1 MVAAPTRHRQLTDP
15 KSSLGA
21 LNPWDAA
28 KLIAAAAD
36 VTLILDSDGLIRDAA
51 FSGDL
56 LTDDDC
62 ARWIG
67 RPWVDTVTSESR
79 PKVEELL
86 REAAEKLTP
95 RWRHVNHFSAQPRGV
110 SLPIRY
116 CALQVGQKGRIVAL
130 GRDLRAMAQLQQRLY
145 DAQLS
150 LEMEYSRL
158 RLAETRYRLLFEV
171 ASEAVAVA
179 DAATLKI
186 VEANPSA
193 VRLIGRTEKRII
205 GRSVLELFD
214 SAASAEVQ
222 AMFAAVRLSG
232 RAGEGAW
239 RLGDRAVEVTVAATL
254 FRQDAL
260 SNILIRLTPVHP
272 DSAMQALPKAKSAFL
287 RMIEKLPDGFIVTGP
302 DWRIL
307 AANAA
312 FLEMANLGNEDQAR
326 AESLDRFIGGDGV
339 AFSVLTA
346 HLRENG
352 LVRNFSTTIHGE
364 SGASEEV
371 EITAVATP
379 AEDKAYFGFT
389 IRPVRG
395 RLAPP
400 AQARLGAP
408 RSVEQLTELV
418 GRVSLKDIVR
428 ESTDIIEQLAIKAAL
443 QLTGDN
449 RASAADMLGM
459 SRQSLYV
466 KLRRHSLGDL
476 DPDPGPDSEPEP
488 EQGD

>member
-1 MVAAPTRHRQLTDP
+1 
-15 KSSLGA
+15 
-21 LNPWDAA
+21 
-28 KLIAAAAD
+28 
-36 VTLILDSDGLIRDAA
+36 
-51 FSGDL
+51 
-56 LTDDDC
+56 
-62 ARWIG
+62 
-67 RPWVDTVTSESR
+67 
-79 PKVEELL
+79 
-86 REAAEKLTP
+86 
-95 RWRHVNHFSAQPRGV
+95 
-110 SLPIRY
+110 
-116 CALQVGQKGRIVAL
+116 
-130 GRDLRAMAQLQQRLY
+130 
-145 DAQLS
+145 
-150 LEMEYSRL
+150 
-158 RLAETRYRLLFEV
+158 
-171 ASEAVAVA
+171 
-179 DAATLKI
+179 
-186 VEANPSA
+186 

-205 GRSVLELFD
+205 GRSVLDFFD
-214 SAASAEVQ
+214 AAAAPDMQ

-232 RAGEGAW
+232 RAGEGLW
-239 RLGDRAVEVTVAATL
+239 RLGDRPADVTVSATL

-260 SNILIRLTPVHP
+260 SHILIRLTVVEP
-272 DSAMQALPKAKSAFL
+272 DDADRTLPTSKSTFL
-287 RMIEKLPDGFIVTGP
+287 KMIEKLPDGFVVTGP

-312 FLEMANLGNEDQAR
+312 FLDMANLASEEQAR
-326 AESLDRFIGGDGV
+326 AESLDRFIGGNGV

-352 LVRNFSTTIHGE
+352 LVRNFSTTVHGE

-379 AEDKAYFGFT
+379 AEDQSYFGFT
-389 IRPVRG
+389 IRAVRG
-395 RLAPP
+395 RLAPA
-400 AQARLGAP
+400 AQPRLSAP

-476 DPDPGPDSEPEP
+476 DPDPDP
-488 EQGD
+488 EQGA

>member
-36 VTLILDSDGLIRDAA
+36 ITLILDSNGLIRDAA
-51 FSGDL
+51 FSSDL
-56 LTDDDC
+56 LTGDDC
-62 ARWIG
+62 GQWIG
-67 RPWVDTVTSESR
+67 RPWIDTVTSESR
-79 PKVEELL
+79 PKVEDLL
-86 REAAEKLTP
+86 REASEKSAL
-95 RWRHVNHFSAQPRGV
+95 RWRHVNHVSASQRGG
-110 SLPIRY
+110 LPIRY

-171 ASEAVAVA
+171 ASEAVVVA
-179 DAATLKI
+179 DAATLKV
-186 VEANPSA
+186 VEVNPSA
-193 VRLIGRTEKRII
+193 IRLVGLTEKRIV

-214 SAASAEVQ
+214 AGASSSLH

-232 RAGEGAW
+232 RAGEAIA
-239 RLGDRAVEVTVAATL
+239 RLGDRPDDVAVSGTL
-254 FRQDAL
+254 FRQDTL
-260 SNILIRLTPVHP
+260 SNILIRLTPIQP
-272 DSAMQALPKAKSAFL
+272 DNATQALPKSKSAFL
-287 RMIEKLPDGFIVTGP
+287 KMIEKLPDGFLVTGP

-312 FLEMANLGNEDQAR
+312 FLDMANLASEDQAR

-352 LVRNFSTTIHGE
+352 LVRNFSTTLNGE
-364 SGASEEV
+364 SGSSEEV

-379 AEDKAYFGFT
+379 AEDQSYFGFT
-389 IRPVRG
+389 IRPLRG

-400 AQARLGAP
+400 APSRLGAP

-476 DPDPGPDSEPEP
+476 DPDPEP

>member
-15 KSSLGA
+15 KSSLGT
-21 LNPWDAA
+21 LSPWDAA

-36 VTLILDSDGLIRDAA
+36 VTLILDGGGLIRDAA
-51 FSGDL
+51 SSGDL
-56 LTDDDC
+56 LSDEDC
-62 ARWIG
+62 GQWIG
-67 RPWVDTVTSESR
+67 RPWIDTVTSESR
-79 PKVEELL
+79 PKVEEML
-86 REAAEKLTP
+86 RDAAGKAAP
-95 RWRHVNHFSAQPRGV
+95 RWRHVNHISAQTRGG
-110 SLPIRY
+110 LPIRY

-171 ASEAVAVA
+171 ASEAVVVA
-179 DAATLKI
+179 DAATLKVI
-186 VEANPSA
+186 EVNPA
-193 VRLIGRTEKRII
+193 ALRLVGRTEKRVV
-205 GRSVLELFD
+205 GRSVVEFFV
-214 SAASAEVQ
+214 ASASAPMQE
-222 AMFAAVRLSG
+222 MFAAVRLSG
-232 RAGEGAW
+232 RAGEGVW
-239 RLGDRAVEVTVAATL
+239 RLGDRPSEVAVSATL
-254 FRQDAL
+254 FRQEAL
-260 SNILIRLTPVHP
+260 SHILIRLTPVQP
-272 DSAMQALPKAKSAFL
+272 DLQALPKSKSAFL
-287 RMIEKLPDGFIVTGP
+287 KMIEKLPDGFVVTGS

-312 FLEMANLGNEDQAR
+312 FLDMTSLASEDQAR
-326 AESLDRFIGGDGV
+326 DESLDRFIGGDGV
-339 AFSVLTA
+339 AFSVMTA
-346 HLRENG
+346 HLREHG
-352 LVRNFSTTIHGE
+352 LVRNFSTTVQGE
-364 SGASEEV
+364 SGSSEDVEV
-371 EITAVATP
+371 TAVATP
-379 AEDKAYFGFT
+379 AEDQSYFGFT

-395 RLAPP
+395 RLAPS
-400 AQARLGAP
+400 AQPRLSAP

-476 DPDPGPDSEPEP
+476 DPDPEPDGE
-488 EQGD
+488 GD